1 MKNWLSRMDYKYGRK
16 APQRLMLLIAG
27 AQMVVWLATWLLQVP
42 LLAFLDLNRPALLH
56 GQVWRLVSFLFVPV
70 SLNPNPLFFALSV
83 YMIYWIGSSLENAWG
98 SFKFD
103 VYLLLG
109 MAGSWVACL
118 LTGAA
123 SAMGIYYSMFFAFAY
138 LYPEMQILLFFIIP
152 VKVKWLGL
160 FAGVMYVINI
170 LFSGSLMTSLALLVG
185 VVNFLVFFGGD
196 GWNSLRRELEQRRRR
211 REWQNQWRNS

>member
-1 MKNWLSRMDYKYGRK
+1 MDYKYGRK
-16 APQRLMLLIAG
+16 APQRLMLLIVG